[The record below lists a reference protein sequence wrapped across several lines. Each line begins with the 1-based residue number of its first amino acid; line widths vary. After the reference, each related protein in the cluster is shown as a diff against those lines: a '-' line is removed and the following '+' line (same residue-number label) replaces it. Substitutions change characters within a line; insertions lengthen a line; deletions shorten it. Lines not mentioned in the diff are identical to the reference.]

1 MNLLCKDEVLVIYY
15 AWFGIL
21 TWLMSKRHP
30 YI

>member
-1 MNLLCKDEVLVIYY
+1 MNLLCKDEVMIICYAQFVIP
-15 AWFGIL
+15 